1 MENNPCIFC
10 KIIKKEIP
18 AKIVFE
24 DNNVLAFEDIS
35 PQAPVHILI
44 VPKTHIEKL
53 SDISEESAAIIG
65 KLTLTANALADKTK
79 IDSSGYR
86 VVVNCGHDAGQ
97 AVSHLHMHLLG
108 GRPMGWP
115 PG

>member
-1 MENNPCIFC
+1 MENSTCIFC
-10 KIIKKEIP
+10 KIVKKEIP

-24 DNNVLAFEDIS
+24 DNKVLAFEDVS

-44 VPKTHIEKL
+44 IPKTHIEKL
-53 SDISEESAAIIG
+53 SDIKEESAAIIG
-65 KLTLTANALADKTK
+65 RLTLTANMLANEKKVDR
-79 IDSSGYR
+79 SGYR

>member
-1 MENNPCIFC
+1 MENNSCIFC

-18 AKIVFE
+18 AKIIFE
-24 DNNVLAFEDIS
+24 DNKVLAFEDIR

-44 VPKTHIEKL
+44 IPKTHIEKL
-53 SDISEESAAIIG
+53 SDIKEESTAIIG
-65 KLTLTANALADKTK
+65 RLTLAANTLADKNK
-79 IDSSGYR
+79 IDKSGYR
-86 VVVNCGHDAGQ
+86 VVINCGHDAGQ
-97 AVSHLHMHLLG
+97 AVSHLHLHLLG